1 MTRRLDSSLI
11 KLRRV
16 YEPAAPSDGVCVLVD
31 RLWPRGLS
39 KADAATVHWYKDVAP
54 SAALR
59 QWFGHKP
66 ERWDE
71 FRKRYKSELARQP
84 EALGK
89 IRDLARKSPVT
100 LLFAAHDELH
110 NNAVVLRE
118 VLLAERP
125 KRRTAIRSAGKSGR
139 KT

>member
-1 MTRRLDSSLI
+1 MTRRLDSSRI
-11 KLRRV
+11 KLKRV
-16 YEPAAPSDGVCVLVD
+16 YEPAAPSDGVRVLVD

-39 KADAATVHWYKDVAP
+39 KADVATVHWYKDVAP

-84 EALGK
+84 EALGEL
-89 IRDLARKSPVT
+89 RELARKSPVT

-110 NNAVVLRE
+110 SNAVVLRE
-118 VLLAERP
+118 LLLAERP